1 MRSASN
7 ASGSQPQALRNRV
20 PRRGV
25 SGCGAPP
32 LCGLLRSRGKRP
44 AASRAIGAVNSLRM
58 RLIRS
63 GSGMPPRRGAGGE
76 TGDQALEVL
85 GGGGELLHERG
96 EEGVAGE
103 AAGDQGEQAGQDRPD
118 ARSEFG
124 GVGVGRRCRRRL
136 HGPHSYQIPR
146 TKSRTN

>member
-1 MRSASN
+1 
-7 ASGSQPQALRNRV
+7 
-20 PRRGV
+20 
-25 SGCGAPP
+25 
-32 LCGLLRSRGKRP
+32 
-44 AASRAIGAVNSLRM
+44 
-58 RLIRS
+58 
-63 GSGMPPRRGAGGE
+63 MPPRRGAGGE

-136 HGPHSYQIPR
+136 HGPILTRSAGRSPEQTENHFAWLTGGWRRSPHVGASLAR
-146 TKSRTN
+146 RPFFALKGAEKDWPVCARRR